1 VYRFLD
7 PFAGAGAM
15 AEWVQFLATGVPLT
29 VLAWAAVRRAKAA
42 ILSAEAEKIWAQ
54 RIDPMNP
61 HFRQPLI
68 GRKE

>member
-1 VYRFLD
+1 MMEWFVAVVATVPPTIMALGFYR
-7 PFAGAGAM
+7 
-15 AEWVQFLATGVPLT
+15 
-29 VLAWAAVRRAKAA
+29 RSKAA
-42 ILSAEAEKIWAQ
+42 EVRAEAERIWAS

>member
-1 VYRFLD
+1 MIEL
-7 PFAGAGAM
+7 M
-15 AEWVQFLATGVPLT
+15 LSLLAIIPATI
-29 VLAWAAVRRAKAA
+29 LALAAYRRAKA
-42 ILSAEAEKIWAQ
+42 SETRAEAEKIWAS

>member
-1 VYRFLD
+1 MIELLISLVTLV
-7 PFAGAGAM
+7 PATIIS
-15 AEWVQFLATGVPLT
+15 LAIY
-29 VLAWAAVRRAKAA
+29 RRARA
-42 ILSAEAEKIWAQ
+42 SEVRAEAEKIWAG

>member
-1 VYRFLD
+1 MIELLVSAVPATILALAVYFHAR
-7 PFAGAGAM
+7 AAM
-15 AEWVQFLATGVPLT
+15 M
-29 VLAWAAVRRAKAA
+29 R
-42 ILSAEAEKIWAQ
+42 AEAEKIWAS

>member
-1 VYRFLD
+1 MIELLISLITLV
-7 PFAGAGAM
+7 PATIIS
-15 AEWVQFLATGVPLT
+15 LAFY
-29 VLAWAAVRRAKAA
+29 RRARA
-42 ILSAEAEKIWAQ
+42 SEVRAEAEKIWAG

>member
-1 VYRFLD
+1 MIELLTSLVALV
-7 PFAGAGAM
+7 PATIIS
-15 AEWVQFLATGVPLT
+15 LALY
-29 VLAWAAVRRAKAA
+29 RRARAA
-42 ILSAEAEKIWAQ
+42 EVRAEAEKIWAA

>member
-1 VYRFLD
+1 MFELMLALLAIVPSTIIALAVYKT
-7 PFAGAGAM
+7 A
-15 AEWVQFLATGVPLT
+15 Q
-29 VLAWAAVRRAKAA
+29 AAVLR
-42 ILSAEAEKIWAQ
+42 AEAEKKWAD